1 MRARSF
7 ECTAAA
13 VLFAL
18 VASNTERLHAQ
29 THRSPASSCTGPPA
43 PLADTSL
50 YSSLEQVAK
59 MLIYIAIAGMLIG
72 SAASAADERKG
83 LAEPPLCSAV
93 MSQDGKRV
101 SPDRQQRK

>member
-1 MRARSF
+1 
-7 ECTAAA
+7 
-13 VLFAL
+13 
-18 VASNTERLHAQ
+18 
-29 THRSPASSCTGPPA
+29 
-43 PLADTSL
+43 
-50 YSSLEQVAK
+50 